1 MALKDSQSV
10 FKLIE
15 DGIKAQLI
23 PSIRKELIEI
33 LMKEQRERIEKLVD
47 EKLIDISI
55 AHVESFRDAL
65 KWRDEIHLHINGVE
79 INAQT
84 KK

>member
-1 MALKDSQSV
+1 MAQTDSQSV

>member
-1 MALKDSQSV
+1 MSIIEKQSV

-15 DGIKAQLI
+15 DEIKAQLI
-23 PSIRKELIEI
+23 PNIRKELIEI
-33 LMKEQRERIEKLVD
+33 LMKEQQERIEKLVD
-47 EKLIDISI
+47 EKLVDVSL
-55 AHVESFRDAL
+55 AHVESFRNAL